1 MALDHFIHI
10 YCVFVLKTFQKG
22 HGYLCQHCQ
31 MLNCTNA
38 SIWRKERFRG
48 CLAKTNYILI
58 LRYECLCLGGLSW
71 KVRWG
76 FQMWELQQ
84 LLKQTDR
91 LTAGAITRDSGPNLP
106 QFISSEMWLDSWHKS
121 FPSHALGCDSLQGV
135 LGPQIENIF
144 IFTTGHQHVVHCILK
159 NLYYFR
165 QYHTLHSQESFTVT
179 FWYVLCRQ
187 NAS

>member
-1 MALDHFIHI
+1 
-10 YCVFVLKTFQKG
+10 
-22 HGYLCQHCQ
+22 

-38 SIWRKERFRG
+38 SIWVKERFRG

-58 LRYECLCLGGLSW
+58 LRYECMCLGGLSC
-71 KVRWG
+71 KVQRA

-84 LLKQTDR
+84 LLKWPDR
-91 LTAGAITRDSGPNLP
+91 LTAEAITRDSGPNLS

-121 FPSHALGCDSLQGV
+121 FCSLAWGCDSLQGV

-144 IFTTGHQHVVHCILK
+144 IFTTDHQLVVHCILK

-165 QYHTLHSQESFTVT
+165 QYHTIHSQKSFTVT